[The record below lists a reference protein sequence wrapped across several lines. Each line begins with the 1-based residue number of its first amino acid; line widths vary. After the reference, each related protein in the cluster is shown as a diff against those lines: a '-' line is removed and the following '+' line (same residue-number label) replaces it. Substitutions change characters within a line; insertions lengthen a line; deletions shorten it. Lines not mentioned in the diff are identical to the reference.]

1 MTDSASTRSAVA
13 GQERRGDTTGWI
25 PSVRPLWR
33 AFEHGS
39 DGLFAPVRRACFR
52 IILAGAQ
59 GSFRAAHDLH
69 GLTRKTRGVLRTAPK
84 RTDWPPQGAAVA
96 GVTRAS
102 QVRKRKADIQ
112 SSPQGEI
119 SRRGAAVC
127 SPALMA
133 RAARSTADGTR
144 REGPS
149 WSARSQ
155 VAIGSAPA
163 PRQPHKA
170 RHSGKGFMVSPLVG
184 RNHG

>member
-1 MTDSASTRSAVA
+1 MTDSLSTRCAVA
-13 GQERRGDTTGWI
+13 GQQRRGDKTGI
-25 PSVRPLWR
+25 PSVLPLWR

-39 DGLFAPVRRACFR
+39 DGYFAPQLIYRSPK
-52 IILAGAQ
+52 IHAGAQ
-59 GSFRAAHDLH
+59 SSIGAAHNLH
-69 GLTRKTRGVLRTAPK
+69 GLTHKTRGVLRTAPK
-84 RTDWPPQGAAVA
+84 RTDRPPLGAVVA

-102 QVRKRKADIQ
+102 QVRKRNADIQ

-119 SRRGAAVC
+119 SRRGAAVRF
-127 SPALMA
+127 SVLMA
-133 RAARSTADGTR
+133 RADRLTADGTR

-163 PRQPHKA
+163 PRQSDKT

-184 RNHG
+184 RKHG